1 MSRYS
6 IALTALLST
15 TIPHLTTADPWSYLS
30 VDIPVALSDMAVS
43 VLTYTTATAA
53 AGNATAVEDGEV
65 TSKIILTGGCVSEKG
80 NEFLGEYFACLE
92 LTDKVFSFEPIAP
105 KTQFQAWTGTFSTL
119 APMPRQRCRHGQFQI
134 NNNLC
139 VIGGRDAED
148 TLIAQIDCY
157 DPTADAW
164 MEVGTLPEGYQTSDF
179 ATFIEGSTVH
189 LIGGFNQGYEAL
201 SQVTLVDVSDLG
213 DITFEEGVPINT
225 PRGDI
230 FAVAMD
236 DDTIMIS
243 GGFTHLNDFS
253 EPLNSVEQ
261 FTFGSQEWGPVDS
274 LNEERGDKQ
283 LISLDGKVY
292 AMGGEGRVDAS
303 GPATADDVDALA
315 AITLGSVVLDTV
327 EVLDL
332 TADGEVEW
340 VTEGDMPSSLFRFG
354 ASAWAEA
361 AAGDD
366 GSEDGGGGGGV
377 IFVFGGQIGFEA
389 ECECFRTTEKV
400 LVFDP
405 SKSKTL
411 GALGQEAASAAGVAA
426 TSVFVGHVIAIAAA
440 VIVMM
445 LA

>member
-1 MSRYS
+1 
-6 IALTALLST
+6 
-15 TIPHLTTADPWSYLS
+15 
-30 VDIPVALSDMAVS
+30 
-43 VLTYTTATAA
+43 
-53 AGNATAVEDGEV
+53 
-65 TSKIILTGGCVSEKG
+65 VSEKG
-80 NEFLGEYFACLE
+80 NEFMGEYFACLE

-119 APMPRQRCRHGQFQI
+119 APMPRERCRHGQFQI

-139 VIGGRDAED
+139 VIGGRDASD
-148 TLIAQIDCY
+148 MLISQIDCY
-157 DPTADAW
+157 DPVMDEW
-164 MEVGTLPEGYQTSDF
+164 MEVGTLPEEYQTSDF
-179 ATFIEGSTVH
+179 ATFVEEEGSGSTVH
-189 LIGGFNQGYEAL
+189 LIGGFNQVYEAL

-213 DITFEEGVPINT
+213 VGGGGGGITYKEGVPINT

-236 DDTIMIS
+236 DDKSTIMIS
-243 GGFTHLNDFS
+243 GGFTHLNGFS
-253 EPLNSVEQ
+253 DPLNSVEQ
-261 FTFGSQEWGPVDS
+261 FTFGSQEWGPVDA

-283 LISLDGKVY
+283 LIRLNDKVY

-303 GPATADDVDALA
+303 GPATEEDVDALA

-332 TADGEVEW
+332 TAEDGEMEW

-354 ASAWAEA
+354 ASAWTA
-361 AAGDD
+361 AAED
-366 GSEDGGGGGGV
+366 GSEEDGGGV
-377 IFVFGGQIGFEA
+377 IFVFGGQVGFEA

-411 GALGQEAASAAGVAA
+411 GALGQEAPSAGVAM
-426 TSVFVGHVIAIAAA
+426 SVFVGHVIAAAA
-440 VIVMM
+440 IVMM
-445 LA
+445 LV

>member
-1 MSRYS
+1 
-6 IALTALLST
+6 
-15 TIPHLTTADPWSYLS
+15 
-30 VDIPVALSDMAVS
+30 
-43 VLTYTTATAA
+43 
-53 AGNATAVEDGEV
+53 
-65 TSKIILTGGCVSEKG
+65 
-80 NEFLGEYFACLE
+80 
-92 LTDKVFSFEPIAP
+92 
-105 KTQFQAWTGTFSTL
+105 
-119 APMPRQRCRHGQFQI
+119 MPRQRCRHGQFQI

-164 MEVGTLPEGYQTSDF
+164 TEVGSLPEEYQTSDF

-189 LIGGFNQGYEAL
+189 LIGGFQQDYEAL

-213 DITFEEGVPINT
+213 AITFEEGVPINT

-230 FAVAMD
+230 FAVSMD

-303 GPATADDVDALA
+303 GPATEEDVDALA

-354 ASAWAEA
+354 ASAWTA
-361 AAGDD
+361 AADD
-366 GSEDGGGGGGV
+366 GSEDGGGV
-377 IFVFGGQIGFEA
+377 IFVFGGQVGFEA

-405 SKSKTL
+405 SKSKTI
-411 GALGQEAASAAGVAA
+411 GALGQEAPSGGV
-426 TSVFVGHVIAIAAA
+426 TMSVFVGHVIAVAA
-440 VIVMM
+440 IVMM